1 MRRRRHARR
10 VHDAAGAVRELRGVH
25 GDRVGGLRL
34 HVWGCGAEL
43 GVSYPEE
50 GTYSALC
57 ADCGGDSLVAVFVGE
72 PEGGYFTADTER
84 VN

>member
-1 MRRRRHARR
+1 M
-10 VHDAAGAVRELRGVH
+10 
-25 GDRVGGLRL
+25 
-34 HVWGCGAEL
+34 
-43 GVSYPEE
+43 SYPEE